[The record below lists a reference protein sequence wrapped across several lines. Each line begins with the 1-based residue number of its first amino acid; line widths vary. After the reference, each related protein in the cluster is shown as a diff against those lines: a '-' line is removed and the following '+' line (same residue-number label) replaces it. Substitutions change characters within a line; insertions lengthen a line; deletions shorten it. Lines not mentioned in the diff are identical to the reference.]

1 MGSVCGLLGKTRQAF
16 YKQKNIDY
24 QSGMEKAI
32 VLEKVKEIRTSQQR
46 LGSKKL
52 YEMLSYT
59 FKQHKIKLGRDRF
72 INLLA
77 EHGMLVRKRKRK
89 YARTTDSNHPFK
101 KYPNLVKDL
110 IIIQPNRLWVSDITY
125 LSLVSGGFC
134 YLSLITDAYSRKI
147 VGYCL
152 YPSLK
157 REGPIQ
163 ALKMALAS
171 LDGGKTYFLIHHS
184 DRGIQYCSKEYTDLL
199 SGNNVK
205 ISMAEKGNP
214 YENAIA
220 ERVNGILKSEF
231 GLGRMFKNY
240 EIAAA
245 VVKESIRIYN
255 QERLHGSCD
264 NLTPDQAHTKQG
276 ELVARWRKKGKS
288 KSTEPGLTGDAVNP
302 VQDLNSKK

>member
-1 MGSVCGLLGKTRQAF
+1 MS
-16 YKQKNIDY
+16 QK
-24 QSGMEKAI
+24 
-32 VLEKVKEIRTSQQR
+32 R

-52 YEMLSYT
+52 YEMLSPT

-72 INLLA
+72 FDLLA
-77 EHGMLVRKRKRK
+77 DYGLLIRKRKRK
-89 YARTTDSNHPFK
+89 YARTTDSNHPFR
-101 KYPNLVKDL
+101 KYPNLIKDL
-110 IIIQPNRLWVSDITY
+110 SIIQPNRLWVSDITY
-125 LSLVSGGFC
+125 LSLVGGRFC

-157 REGPIQ
+157 REGPIL
-163 ALKMALAS
+163 ALKMALDS
-171 LDGGKTYFLIHHS
+171 LDKDVIYFLIHHS

-199 SGNNVK
+199 GNNNVK

-214 YENAIA
+214 YENAVA

-231 GLGRMFKNY
+231 ALGRVFKTY
-240 EIAAA
+240 ETAA
-245 VVKESIRIYN
+245 VAVKESIRIYN

-276 ELVARWRKKGKS
+276 KLVARWRKKGQIKPP
-288 KSTEPGLTGDAVNP
+288 KPGLTADAVNP
-302 VQDLNSKK
+302 VQDQIFLK